1 MKVNNLEILTSNILF
16 GLVISLAAFEIG
28 LFINRRTRISILN
41 PLLIAIALIICF
53 LFAFHID
60 FDTYNKGGQFINMFL
75 GPSTVVL
82 AVPLYKQLDLLKKN
96 SKAILTG
103 IFIGSVIGIFSII
116 GVSYLVGLDASIIK
130 SLVPKSVTTP
140 IGVSISSQ
148 IGGIVPV
155 TVLAIIIT
163 GITGAILGPT
173 ICKVFNI
180 KDKVA
185 IGVSIGTASH
195 AVGTSKALELGEIE
209 GAMSSLSIGIAGIM
223 TVIIAPVAYNLAV
236 YVYHIIR

>member
-1 MKVNNLEILTSNILF
+1 MEILSNNILF
-16 GLVISLAAFEIG
+16 GLVISLAAFEVG
-28 LFINRRTRISILN
+28 LLINRKTRIPILN

-96 SKAILTG
+96 AKAILTG
-103 IFIGSVIGIFSII
+103 IFVGSAIGILSII
-116 GVSYLVGLDASIIK
+116 GISYFVGLDANIIK

-140 IGVSISSQ
+140 IGISISSQ
-148 IGGIVPV
+148 LGGLVPV
-155 TVLAIIIT
+155 TVLAIVVT
-163 GITGAILGPT
+163 GITGAVFGPT
-173 ICKVFNI
+173 ICKLFRI

-185 IGVSIGTASH
+185 IGVSIGTAAH

-223 TVIIAPVAYNLAV
+223 TVIIAPVAYNFAV

>member
-1 MKVNNLEILTSNILF
+1 MQILTNNVLF
-16 GLVISLAAFEIG
+16 GLVLSLAAFEVGI
-28 LFINRRTRISILN
+28 FINRNTRIPILN
-41 PLLIAIALIICF
+41 PLLIAIGIIICF

-96 SKAILTG
+96 AKAILTG
-103 IFIGSVIGIFSII
+103 IFVGSAIGIISII
-116 GVSYLVGLDASIIK
+116 GISYLVGLNSSVIK

-140 IGVSISSQ
+140 IGISISSQ
-148 IGGIVPV
+148 LGGVVPI

-163 GITGAILGPT
+163 GIVGAVFGPT
-173 ICKVFNI
+173 ICKIFKI
-180 KDKVA
+180 KNKVA
-185 IGVSIGTASH
+185 VGVSIGTASH
-195 AVGTSKALELGEIE
+195 AVGTSKALELGEVE

-223 TVIIAPVAYNLAV
+223 TVMIAPLVYNLAL
-236 YVYHIIR
+236 YIYHIIK

>member
-1 MKVNNLEILTSNILF
+1 MQILINNVLF
-16 GLVISLAAFEIG
+16 GLVLSLASFEVGI
-28 LFINRRTRISILN
+28 FINRNTRIPILN
-41 PLLIAIALIICF
+41 PLLIAIGIIICF

-96 SKAILTG
+96 AKAILTG
-103 IFIGSVIGIFSII
+103 IFVGSAIGIISII
-116 GVSYLVGLDASIIK
+116 GISYLVGLNSSVIK

-140 IGVSISSQ
+140 IGISISSQ
-148 IGGIVPV
+148 LGGVVPI

-163 GITGAILGPT
+163 GIVGAVFGPT
-173 ICKVFNI
+173 ICKIFRI

-185 IGVSIGTASH
+185 VGVSIGTASH
-195 AVGTSKALELGEIE
+195 AVGTSKALELGEVE

-223 TVIIAPVAYNLAV
+223 TVMIAPLVYNLAL
-236 YVYHIIR
+236 YIYHIIK